1 MNLNYKVVCDLIE
14 KNSKVL
20 DLGCSDGKLLEILK
34 NEKNVKGLGVEIEQD
49 RVLEALQK
57 GLSVVQGDLDKGLG
71 EFQDNTY
78 DYAILNQTLQSTKYP
93 EMIVYEMLRVAKK
106 CIVSFPN
113 FAYWRVRFYLF
124 FKGKMPKSKQ
134 LPYEWYDTPNIHLLT
149 ICDFFEFCKK
159 RNIKIE
165 KSVYLTREKS
175 RSGFLIKH
183 IANFFS
189 QEVVFVITK

>member
-14 KNSKVL
+14 KNSRVL
-20 DLGCSDGKLLEILK
+20 DLGCGQGELLELLK
-34 NEKNVKGLGVEIEQD
+34 TEKQVKGFGVEINQD
-49 RVLEALQK
+49 SLLEALVK
-57 GLSVVQGDLDKGLG
+57 GLSVIQGDIDKGLD
-71 EFQDNTY
+71 EFQDNMY

-93 EMIVYEMLRVAKK
+93 EMIIDEMLRVAKK
-106 CIVSFPN
+106 GIVSFPN

-124 FKGKMPKSKQ
+124 FKGRMPKSEQ

-149 ICDFFEFCKK
+149 IGDFFEFCKK

-165 KSVYLTREKS
+165 KSVYLTRNKS
-175 RSGFLIKH
+175 RSGFLIRH

-189 QEVVFVITK
+189 QEVVFVISK